1 VPVARGN
8 KEEESSREGKREGE
22 QARERERD
30 IGARKE
36 NSRARRW
43 QLNIWLRQRRA
54 GDARRRRHPMQYSRG
69 EEKEC

>member
-22 QARERERD
+22 QARERE

-54 GDARRRRHPMQYSRG
+54 GDARRRRHPMQHSRG

>member
-22 QARERERD
+22 QARERE